1 MSTRLLVDV
10 GNTRLKLGFAEAGQL
25 VARHE
30 LAWQETAFEARL
42 QALLGTLP
50 DAQRVL
56 LSCVAGSATRDRIVR
71 ILRAHAGIEPE
82 IATVQRQACGL
93 VNGYRDPG
101 QLGVDRW
108 LGAVAAW
115 RRIAGPV
122 CTIDCGTAMTV
133 NVISERGEFLGGTI
147 SAGLGL
153 MHEALAG
160 RTAALAL
167 PLAGA
172 TAWPATD
179 TDTAIRTGCLEAA
192 AGLAERALRRLRSLS
207 ATAAVALVTGGD
219 APLLMPLLGD
229 GFTHVPGLVLEGLL
243 ALSGEPQ

>member
-1 MSTRLLVDV
+1 V
-10 GNTRLKLGFAEAGQL
+10 
-25 VARHE
+25 
-30 LAWQETAFEARL
+30 
-42 QALLGTLP
+42 
-50 DAQRVL
+50 
-56 LSCVAGSATRDRIVR
+56 
-71 ILRAHAGIEPE
+71 
-82 IATVQRQACGL
+82 TVQRRACGL
-93 VNGYRDPG
+93 VNGYRDPA

-108 LGAVAAW
+108 LGALAAW
-115 RRIAGPV
+115 CRIAGPV

-133 NVISERGEFLGGTI
+133 NVVSEHGEFLGGTI

-160 RTAALAL
+160 RTAALTL
-167 PLAGA
+167 PLAGP

-192 AGLAERALRRLRSLS
+192 AGLAERALGRLQRLS
-207 ATAAVALVTGGD
+207 AGEAVALVTGGD